1 MKDGYIYKKSH
12 PKGWLFFFFSKK
24 DYFLKTPT
32 FQAIAKAKAI
42 VTVLCTFVP
51 NNHFGELMSKIPS
64 IVLKFNLL
72 IKDKYTQIKL
82 YPK

>member
-1 MKDGYIYKKSH
+1 MAFLFLFKKN
-12 PKGWLFFFFSKK
+12 
-24 DYFLKTPT
+24 YFLKTPT
-32 FQAIAKAKAI
+32 FQAIAKAKAM
-42 VTVLCTFVP
+42 VMVLCTFVP
-51 NNHFGELMSKIPS
+51 PSHFGELMSKIPS

>member
-1 MKDGYIYKKSH
+1 M
-12 PKGWLFFFFSKK
+12 
-24 DYFLKTPT
+24 
-32 FQAIAKAKAI
+32 
-42 VTVLCTFVP
+42 VMVLCTFVP
-51 NNHFGELMSKIPS
+51 PSHFGELMSKIPS